1 MCEYCDNDF
10 LPTSII
16 LSGEDAEYTG
26 IYNSVYIEYGVL
38 FSSIYAFGDDI
49 DNSVKIN
56 YCPMCGKKLS
66 AQEVEPCQTQTE

>member
-1 MCEYCDNDF
+1 MCEYCDNGF

-56 YCPMCGKKLS
+56 YCPMCGKKLVM
-66 AQEVEPCQTQTE
+66 EVHDDTE

>member
-1 MCEYCDNDF
+1 MCEYCDNGL

-16 LSGEDAEYTG
+16 LSDEDAEYTG

-56 YCPMCGKKLS
+56 FCPMCGQKLEV
-66 AQEVEPCQTQTE
+66 QEVEPCKTQTE